1 MRGRWTR
8 WQICNDTV
16 ECCSDGIFMGW
27 RDKIILGNTGAT
39 ALASV
44 QLSVLITRIPYG
56 ESRERRVWPESCLR
70 VRYKMAE
77 AECTRDQ
84 NIHAWRDLWWQ
95 HWRRGISCRHCV
107 VWDKLFVAPRRDV
120 SSWRNCCNYYTNWHF
135 AVLTKLW
142 VCNLSVISCF
152 SNTKRGLLRF
162 LPTWLPTHQHSC
174 DQKIILYRNGFYSF
188 IK

>member
-1 MRGRWTR
+1 MASRA
-8 WQICNDTV
+8 NDKF
-16 ECCSDGIFMGW
+16 D
-27 RDKIILGNTGAT
+27 RK
-39 ALASV
+39 
-44 QLSVLITRIPYG
+44 
-56 ESRERRVWPESCLR
+56 SCLR

-107 VWDKLFVAPRRDV
+107 VWDQLFVAPRRDV

-162 LPTWLPTHQHSC
+162 YQHDYRHTSTRMIKNHVVP
-174 DQKIILYRNGFYSF
+174 QHVLFIYSYKIMSLFSVQRITKIRVSTLNRFYTSIRFERNIYSETGLSMKAATLWVIDRF
-188 IK
+188 